1 MEEEQ
6 KINSQKRKRN
16 KTGIIILVIVL
27 LAVCVGSAWYFYIG
41 GVRVRMQASSSAEIP
56 TQATDSDSKILVAY
70 FTAAENSDVDA
81 MSSASVS
88 VVDGVAKG
96 NVRAIADEIA
106 AYTGGDLFSI
116 QTSVE
121 YSGNIN
127 SLINYAEDEQDE
139 NARPELTTHIEN
151 LDQYDT
157 IFIGY
162 PTWWYDLP
170 QVMYSFFDEYDFSG
184 KTIIPFNSANG
195 SQFSGTI
202 GTIQKLEPNA
212 TVNTNGLSVHQNKV
226 DDAKTEVEEWLKELG
241 Y

>member
-1 MEEEQ
+1 MEKEKKKG
-6 KINSQKRKRN
+6 KINKAR
-16 KTGIIILVIVL
+16 IIILVIVL
-27 LAVCVGSAWYFYIG
+27 LAVCAGSAWYFNVG
-41 GVRVRMQASSSAEIP
+41 GIRVRMQASLTAEVP
-56 TQATDSDSKILVAY
+56 TQALNSDSKILVVY
-70 FTAAENSDVDA
+70 FTVAENSDVDV
-81 MSSASVS
+81 MSSASVT

-96 NVRAIADEIA
+96 NVRAVADEIA

-116 QTSVE
+116 QTSVQ

-127 SLINYAEDEQDE
+127 SLIDYAQDEQDE
-139 NARPELTTHIEN
+139 DARLELTTHIEN

-184 KTIIPFNSANG
+184 KTLVPFNSANG

-202 GTIQKLEPNA
+202 GTIQELEPDA
-212 TVNTNGLSVHQNKV
+212 AVITDGLSVHQNDV
-226 DDAKTEVEEWLKELG
+226 DDAKSEVEEWLKELG
-241 Y
+241 F

>member
-1 MEEEQ
+1 MEKEQ
-6 KINSQKRKRN
+6 KKRKTN
-16 KTGIIILVIVL
+16 KTRIIILVIVL
-27 LAVCVGSAWYFYIG
+27 LAICVGSVWYFKG
-41 GVRVRMQASSSAEIP
+41 GKAKVSLQASSTAEIP
-56 TQATDSDSKILVAY
+56 TQTLDSDSKFLVVY

-81 MSSASVS
+81 MSSASVT

-121 YSGNIN
+121 YSGDID
-127 SLINYAEDEQDE
+127 SLIDYAQDEQDE
-139 NARPELTTHIEN
+139 DARPELTTHIEN

-157 IFIGY
+157 VFIGY

-170 QVMYSFFDEYDFSG
+170 QVMYSFFDEYDFTG
-184 KTIIPFNSANG
+184 KTIVPFNSANG
-195 SQFSGTI
+195 SRFSGTI
-202 GTIQKLEPNA
+202 ETIQELEPGA
-212 TVNTNGLSVHQNKV
+212 TVITDGLSVSQNNV
-226 DDAKTEVEEWLKELG
+226 SNAKSEVEEWLKGLG